1 MVLFFSDIN
10 TYFGS
15 VLDCEGYCE
24 FHTWWERK
32 RPSTQMGGTRAC
44 PAIKITGRHWQCRKT
59 PRQCRRAKLSI
70 FSFTFTYVLHLQWT
84 SHIRPSYLGYHNQ
97 QAQEDGDPKHQYLPR
112 FSFDSTSGL
121 FFKSAGWG
129 TSWWPKSSYTIIVTS
144 VGRKYVSLLDI
155 GRPSGQ
161 TREH

>member
-1 MVLFFSDIN
+1 
-10 TYFGS
+10 
-15 VLDCEGYCE
+15 
-24 FHTWWERK
+24 
-32 RPSTQMGGTRAC
+32 MGGTRAC
-44 PAIKITGRHWQCRKT
+44 PAIKITGRQSLAVPKDAEAVQT
-59 PRQCRRAKLSI
+59 GQAVD
-70 FSFTFTYVLHLQWT
+70 FFLHHYLRVASPME
-84 SHIRPSYLGYHNQ
+84 SHNRPSYLGYHNQ

-112 FSFDSTSGL
+112 FSFNSTSDL
-121 FFKSAGWG
+121 FFESAGWG